1 MMMAMIKCAA
11 SRRSRANGRA
21 TFGGVG
27 ISRGGGAVRASCGGG
42 VRRAVCARGGDAGG
56 AWMRARAGG
65 DGTRA
70 RDGTQTPIARAIG
83 SRRGTARAA
92 GGGVGVGVRARG
104 VWSRALGLCGGG
116 VCVLFTVMMSSS
128 SSSFAY

>member
-1 MMMAMIKCAA
+1 M
-11 SRRSRANGRA
+11 RAGR
-21 TFGGVG
+21 GC
-27 ISRGGGAVRASCGGG
+27 VRA
-42 VRRAVCARGGDAGG
+42 RGAMG
-56 AWMRARAGG
+56 
-65 DGTRA
+65 RA

-116 VCVLFTVMMSSS
+116 VCVLSTVMMSSS